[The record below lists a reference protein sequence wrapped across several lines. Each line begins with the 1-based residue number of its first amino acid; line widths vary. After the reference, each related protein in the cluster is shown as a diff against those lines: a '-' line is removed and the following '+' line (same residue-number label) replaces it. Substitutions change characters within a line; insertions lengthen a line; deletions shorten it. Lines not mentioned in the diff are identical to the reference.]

1 MDELLKVSACSS
13 DKPYQLRYLYDKLSV
28 NLRGLEVLSVKADQ
42 YGSLLIP
49 IIMAKLPPEVRV
61 HIAQNTTQDVWNI
74 ESILNVIQ
82 KEIDA
87 REISEKVK
95 AMATTTEPKRP
106 PPGPRNSTVGTF
118 LVDTKPPLQTST
130 CLLRRD
136 AFFGLV
142 QHQRSE
148 SNP

>member
-1 MDELLKVSACSS
+1 M
-13 DKPYQLRYLYDKLSV
+13 
-28 NLRGLEVLSVKADQ
+28 KADQ

-61 HIAQNTTQDVWNI
+61 HIARNTMQDVWNI

-95 AMATTTEPKRP
+95 AMATTTEPK
-106 PPGPRNSTVGTF
+106 
-118 LVDTKPPLQTST
+118 
-130 CLLRRD
+130 
-136 AFFGLV
+136 
-142 QHQRSE
+142 
-148 SNP
+148 